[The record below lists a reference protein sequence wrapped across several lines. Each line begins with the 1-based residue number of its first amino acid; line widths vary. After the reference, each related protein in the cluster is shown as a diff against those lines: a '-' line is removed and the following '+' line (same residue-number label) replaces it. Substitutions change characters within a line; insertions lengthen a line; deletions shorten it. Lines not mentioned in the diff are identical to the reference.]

1 MTSIPRPSRPSRLSF
16 PSRVSRD
23 GLAWMVLAQV
33 FFAGMNVCTR
43 LGARDLPWSEIA
55 AARFLIGALIALT
68 IAWYRGSSLRITDRP
83 STWRRSVYGTIAAI
97 CTFYPLAS
105 SRIALG
111 DAATL
116 SATAPIFVALLSGPL
131 LGERV
136 GNRLGLA
143 IGLGFAGIAA
153 VVRPSLGS
161 DIPVAAIATLGAAFY
176 ALAMIWLRKIG
187 PGESHE
193 AVVLHF
199 SLVAMVAL
207 LVIALPVWRWPDWRS
222 GWFLLGAGLGGGGA
236 QIAMTR
242 AYSLH
247 RAAPVTALTGL
258 GIVLTHLLAIPVFGD
273 QPTGWQVAGSLL
285 VIAASVMLTVGGEP
299 APAPVRAG
307 N

>member
-1 MTSIPRPSRPSRLSF
+1 MASIPRPSRLSRLSH
-16 PSRVSRD
+16 D

-55 AARFLIGALIALT
+55 AARFLIGALIALV

-83 STWRRSVYGTIAAI
+83 STWRRSIYGTIAAI
-97 CTFYPLAS
+97 CTFYALAS
-105 SRIALG
+105 NRIALG

-136 GNRLGLA
+136 GGLVSLA
-143 IGLGFAGIAA
+143 IALGFAGILA

-161 DIPVAAIATLGAAFY
+161 EIPVAAIATAGAAFY

-199 SLVAMVAL
+199 SLVAMVIL
-207 LVIALPVWRWPDWRS
+207 VVIALPVWRWPDWRS

-242 AYSLH
+242 AYALH
-247 RAAPVTALTGL
+247 RAAPVTALSGL
-258 GIVLTHLLAIPVFGD
+258 GIVLTYLLAIPVFGD

-285 VIAASVMLTVGGEP
+285 VIAASVLLTVGGEP
-299 APAPVRAG
+299 APSRVRARS
-307 N
+307 

>member
-1 MTSIPRPSRPSRLSF
+1 
-16 PSRVSRD
+16 
-23 GLAWMVLAQV
+23 MVLAQV